1 VISSLRLSAALLA
14 SALPMYVGLASAHTQ
29 RTIVQASG
37 SAPRVAAVASPVNP
51 YQKLNIWAN
60 PTYTGGGDGY
70 QDNGKNKYKGKYK
83 DKDKD
88 REKDKD
94 KDQDKDKDKYG
105 PSPVPEPSTIQ
116 SFGAALLIGAGVLYS
131 RRLRR
136 NRR

>member
-1 VISSLRLSAALLA
+1 VISSLLLSAALLA

-29 RTIVQASG
+29 RTIFQASG
-37 SAPRVAAVASPVNP
+37 SAPRIAAVASPANP
-51 YQKLNIWAN
+51 YQILNIWAN
-60 PTYTGGGDGY
+60 PIYTGGGDGY
-70 QDNGKNKYKGKYK
+70 QDNGKNKYKGTYK

-88 REKDKD
+88 RDKD
-94 KDQDKDKDKYG
+94 KDKDKDKYG

-136 NRR
+136 NKR